1 MPEILTADEAIRR
14 IPDGA
19 TVFVVPMPSEEVY
32 PAFYRQ
38 FEATGSPKNLTMI
51 WAAGVG
57 PFSSERRGMNHF
69 AYPGMVK
76 RVILGHVGLN
86 YEMVKMVA
94 MNQVEAY
101 NLPQGVIAQWFREVA
116 AGRPGLITRVGLGT
130 FVDPRIEG
138 GKLNDRTRE
147 CEDLAEV
154 ITIDGREYLRYKPI
168 KGDVGLVRG
177 TTADPQGNITFEDEA
192 ICMEHLDA
200 AMAVKNCGGIVIA
213 QVEKLCDTPAK
224 PVNVKIPGILV
235 DIIVVAG
242 SRKTHPHTMFV
253 DHDPSY
259 TGEKQI
265 DLSSALQPMP
275 LNLEKVICRRAFQ
288 EIKDGNLVN
297 LGVGIPAGLALVAQE
312 EGHLDKI
319 TLTTEVG
326 IIGGLPQ
333 SGKNFGPA
341 QNPQAIISQAA
352 MFDYYDGGGLDVTCV
367 GMAQVDAD
375 GNVNVSKLGPNV
387 IGCGGFINVTKNA
400 AKVMFC
406 GEFAAVGVDIV
417 VEDGKLNIRN
427 DGKAVKFVEKVDQI
441 TFSGKVAR
449 EEGHDVMFITERC
462 VFRLVK
468 EGLLLTEIAPGVDLQ
483 KDILDRMQFKPMV
496 ADDLKPMNPAIFQN
510 KPMGKQEA

>member
-1 MPEILTADEAIRR
+1 MPEILTADEAIQR

-19 TVFVVPMPSEEVY
+19 TVFVCPMPLEEVY
-32 PAFYRQ
+32 PAFYRMFQ
-38 FEATGSPKNLTMI
+38 KTGSPKGLTFI
-51 WAAGVG
+51 WAAGIG
-57 PFSSERRGMNHF
+57 PFSDEPRGMNHF
-69 AYPGMVK
+69 AYPGMTK

-86 YEMVKMVA
+86 YEMVKQVA
-94 MNQVEAY
+94 MNKVEAY
-101 NLPQGVIAQWFREVA
+101 NLPQGVLAQWFREVA
-116 AGRPGLITRVGLGT
+116 AGRPGLITKVGLGT

-138 GKLNDRTRE
+138 GKLNACTQD
-147 CEDLAEV
+147 CEELAEV
-154 ITIDGREYLRYKPI
+154 IELDGEEYLRYKPI
-168 KGDVGLVRG
+168 KGDIGLVRG
-177 TTADPQGNITFEDEA
+177 TTADPKGNITFEDEA
-192 ICMEHLDA
+192 ICMEHLEV

-213 QVEKLCDTPAK
+213 QVEKISDTPAI

-235 DIIVVAG
+235 DIVVVAD

-259 TGEKQI
+259 TGEERI
-265 DLSSALQPMP
+265 DLSNALQPMP

-288 EIKDGNLVN
+288 EINDGDLVN

-333 SGKNFGPA
+333 TGKNFGPA
-341 QNPQAIISQAA
+341 QNPDAIISQAA
-352 MFDYYDGGGLDVTCV
+352 MFDYYDGGGLNATCV
-367 GMAQVDAD
+367 GMAQVDVE

-400 AKVMFC
+400 AKVLFC

-441 TFSGKVAR
+441 TFSGKIAR
-449 EEGHDVMFITERC
+449 EEAHDVLFITERC

-468 EGLLLTEIAPGVDLQ
+468 EGLMLTEIAPGIDIH
-483 KDILDRMQFKPMV
+483 KDILDRMHFTPLVAENVKQMDAALFLDEPM
-496 ADDLKPMNPAIFQN
+496 AK
-510 KPMGKQEA
+510 

>member
-1 MPEILTADEAIRR
+1 MPEILTADAAIQR

-19 TVFVVPMPSEEVY
+19 TVFICPMPLEEVY

-38 FEATGSPKNLTMI
+38 FEATGAPKDLTLI
-51 WAAGVG
+51 WAAGAG
-57 PFSSERRGMNHF
+57 PFSDERRGMNHF

-138 GKLNDRTRE
+138 GKLNACTQD

-154 ITIDGREYLRYKPI
+154 IELDGLEYLRYKPI
-168 KGDVGLVRG
+168 KGDVALVRG
-177 TTADPQGNITFEDEA
+177 TTADPKGNITMEDEA
-192 ICMEHLDA
+192 ICMEHLEA

-213 QVEKLCDTPAK
+213 QVEKLSDVLAT

-235 DIIVVAG
+235 DYIVVAS

-253 DHDPSY
+253 EHDPSY
-259 TGEKQI
+259 TGEERI
-265 DLSSALQPMP
+265 DLTGALQPMP

-288 EIKDGNLVN
+288 EISDGDLVN

-341 QNPQAIISQAA
+341 QNPEAIISQAA

-367 GMAQVDAD
+367 GMAQVDGE

-406 GEFAAVGVDIV
+406 GEFSAVGVDIV

-427 DGKAVKFVEKVDQI
+427 DGKAVKFVEQVDQI
-441 TFSGKVAR
+441 TFSGNVAR
-449 EEGHDVMFITERC
+449 QEDHDVMFITERC
-462 VFRLVK
+462 VFRLTQ
-468 EGLLLTEIAPGVDLQ
+468 EGLMLTEVAPGIDVQ
-483 KDILDRMQFKPMV
+483 KDILDRMHFKPLV
-496 ADDLKPMNPAIFQN
+496 AEEVKQMDAALFLD
-510 KPMGKQEA
+510 KPMGK